1 MIVVCVHTSEPFFD
15 RILEMGRSIPAS
27 SASPNLATTDL
38 GSSCPKV
45 LVLSLLHTRVLLR
58 TSVLIR
64 GAFTSPFASPH
75 TASHL
80 YPRMCCVFAS
90 FLISAGRSEGGDRR
104 VWRSFLVFSLCDR
117 GRIV

>member
-1 MIVVCVHTSEPFFD
+1 MVVVCVHTSKPFFD

-27 SASPNLATTDL
+27 SSSPNLATTDL
-38 GSSCPKV
+38 GSSRPKV
-45 LVLSLLHTRVLLR
+45 LVLSLLRIRVLLHIG
-58 TSVLIR
+58 VLIR
-64 GAFTSPFASPH
+64 GAFTSPSASPR

-104 VWRSFLVFSLCDR
+104 VWRSFLVFSHCD
-117 GRIV
+117 